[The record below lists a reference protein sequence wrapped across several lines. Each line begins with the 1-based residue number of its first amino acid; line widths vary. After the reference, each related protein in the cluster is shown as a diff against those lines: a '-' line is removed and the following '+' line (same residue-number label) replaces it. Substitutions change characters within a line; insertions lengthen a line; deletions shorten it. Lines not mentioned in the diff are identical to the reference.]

1 MMLRG
6 LKENVYMLLSRVGEI
21 RCREKNVLAAEPYP
35 TIAKFYYSSVTKGG
49 EISVI
54 WFDHLGSANLAKDYF
69 NYLWRGSEE

>member
-1 MMLRG
+1 MCICCFQESARLG
-6 LKENVYMLLSRVGEI
+6 VEK
-21 RCREKNVLAAEPYP
+21 KNVLAAEPYP